1 MTEDRFDALTK
12 QITTA
17 ASRRGLLKGALAL
30 ALGGVATRVSGTGRA
45 EARARIKM
53 ACAREG
59 QYCDPAQAALGRVVC
74 CPGLVCNENTELC
87 APEGRTCAP
96 GMPAESCG
104 PGGVPSSCG
113 PEGFCGQ
120 VTDVDG
126 GCACIERT
134 CGEPPQSCTTGADC
148 QSGLCVD
155 VPGCCGEPGFL
166 FCATPCAAG
175 LTATGFASTRGAWG
189 WGH

>member
-12 QITTA
+12 QMTSA

-59 QYCDPAQAALGRVVC
+59 QSCDPAQAALGRVVC
-74 CPGLVCNENTELC
+74 CPGLVCDEFTELC
-87 APEGRTCAP
+87 APPQSTCAP
-96 GMPAESCG
+96 GMPAETCA
-104 PGGVPSSCG
+104 PVFAPSDCG
-113 PEGFCGQ
+113 PEQSFCAQ

-126 GCACIERT
+126 GCACIFRS
-134 CGEPPQSCTTGADC
+134 CGEPCTTGADC

-166 FCATPCAAG
+166 FCAEPCEAG
-175 LTATGFASTRGAWG
+175 VTATGFASTRGATG